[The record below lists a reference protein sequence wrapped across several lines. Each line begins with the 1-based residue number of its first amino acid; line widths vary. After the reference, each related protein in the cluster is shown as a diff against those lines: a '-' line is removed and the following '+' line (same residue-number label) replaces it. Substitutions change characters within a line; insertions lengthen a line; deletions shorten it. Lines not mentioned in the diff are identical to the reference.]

1 MGGVVSIVADA
12 SALDST
18 VRRLANF
25 TGERAPVTTV
35 YLDVDGRRHPRHVD
49 IERHL
54 ERVLRRARASLN
66 GTAADPSVRADFQRI
81 ATWFRTGFDRGRTR
95 GVFVV
100 SCDAHDLFEVVEL
113 PLEVR
118 DRVVVNHSPA
128 IGQLESV
135 LQDHEPIGVLLADRQ
150 RVRVLVFELGEL
162 GERSEGADPLAHG
175 DAGHHDRGDLSSAL
189 EAATHAHLRAAADRA
204 WLVYQARPFAH
215 LVVGG
220 PDAITSELTG
230 LLHPYLRDRL
240 VGRIPVAVGASISDI
255 RDAALDVERAVDRRR
270 EAALVDRLRREAA
283 SGRRGTTGL
292 AATLQAVNDRRVE
305 RLLVSDGYT
314 EEGWRCPETGALA
327 AVGPTSPVTGRPMQR
342 VDDVV
347 EDAVEAALQHG
358 CRVDVC
364 VGNADL
370 DVMGR
375 IGALLRY

>member
-1 MGGVVSIVADA
+1 VSIVADA
-12 SALDST
+12 SALEST
-18 VRRLANF
+18 VRRLAAF

-35 YLDVDGRRHPRHVD
+35 YLDIDGRRHPRHQDV
-49 IERHL
+49 ERRL
-54 ERVLRRARASLN
+54 DRMLRRARATMN
-66 GTAADPSVRADFQRI
+66 GAAHDPSVAADLQRI
-81 ATWFRTGFDRGRTR
+81 EGLVRGGFDRSRTR

-100 SCDAHDLFEVVEL
+100 SCHAHDLFEVIEL
-113 PLEVR
+113 PLPVR

-150 RVRVLVFELGEL
+150 RARMLVFELGEL
-162 GERSEGADPLAHG
+162 RERSEGEDPIVHG
-175 DAGHHDRGDLSSAL
+175 DAGHHDRGDLSHAV

-204 WLVYQARPFAH
+204 WQVFQDRPYAH
-215 LVVGG
+215 LAVGG
-220 PDAITSELTG
+220 PDATTTELQD

-240 VGRIPVAVGASISDI
+240 VGRVPVAVGASVSDI
-255 RDAALDVERAVDRRR
+255 RDAAVAIEQAVDRRR
-270 EAALVDRLRREAA
+270 EAELVDRLRREAA

-305 RLLVSDGYT
+305 QLLVSDGYA
-314 EEGWRCPETGALA
+314 EEGWRCGQTGALA
-327 AVGPTSPVTGRPMQR
+327 AVGPLSPVTGGRMDR

-347 EDAVEAALQHG
+347 EDAVEAALQQG
-358 CRVDVC
+358 CRVEIC